1 MKLTPTAIR
10 QHSFETAFRGYEKKE
25 VSIFLDELSEIVDKL
40 HQENLELKSKL
51 QNTEFE
57 AKRLKDVEDS
67 LFRTLKTAEDTGASI
82 IEEANEAADLIIA
95 EANHTAE
102 HASEHANKIM
112 AQALKQAEE
121 QAGILILAAEKK
133 AKDTILELRQ
143 NLEILVS
150 SYENLTKQRDDL
162 VVNLRKL
169 TQEGLN
175 QIEKSEEN
183 FNQIDANA
191 LLEAII
197 ELEKSNHF
205 VVSNTDLFAQKKE
218 NLLELEVNP
227 LEDASLE
234 MELEKSES
242 NELIDSNQL
251 EQAPEIELI
260 ENPTEGKEENQNNVD
275 KNFHIFQLEG
285 KEEFE
290 PIADEVKPIIEEK
303 QVSVD
308 PLIDLTPKTE
318 QSDEVSE
325 ERKNQSGSFFD
336 EVS

>member
-205 VVSNTDLFAQKKE
+205 VVSNTDLFTQKKE

-285 KEEFE
+285 KEESE

>member
-191 LLEAII
+191 LLEAIV

-227 LEDASLE
+227 LEDASLG

-275 KNFHIFQLEG
+275 ENFHIFQLEG
-285 KEEFE
+285 KEESE
-290 PIADEVKPIIEEK
+290 PIADEVKTIIEEK